1 MPDFGGYGCYCGIK
15 VNIYASR
22 ALLKNGYMKRSI
34 IFIFL
39 TFFALNVIGQTTEFS
54 IHLNSGLFSFRGP
67 ESAKITSYVIQS
79 EIGGRVTRSPF
90 GQYSAFSYG
99 AGFNAQRVT
108 DSYFII
114 GIRCNYE
121 SLSSK
126 IKIDRASGI
135 WSTYDTK
142 DSYAILNNQFLNLF
156 PFLGNRIH
164 LIDGIVS
171 DLIFGVDIGILLNVT
186 EHATVN
192 TNEQE
197 YRTSRDW
204 YFKKWDYRLRFE
216 FINYYKNWGL
226 SVGYSS
232 GLTNYL
238 TTEKYL
244 EKRILRTKMIRL
256 GLIYKI

>member
-1 MPDFGGYGCYCGIK
+1 MK
-15 VNIYASR
+15 NIFF
-22 ALLKNGYMKRSI
+22 LILTTLFSI
-34 IFIFL
+34 
-39 TFFALNVIGQTTEFS
+39 NVIGQTTEFS
-54 IHLNSGLFSFRGP
+54 FHINSGLFAYRGS
-67 ESAKITSYVIQS
+67 ESAKTTSYVIQS
-79 EIGGRVTRSPF
+79 EIGGRGTRGPF

-108 DSYFII
+108 DSYLIM
-114 GIRCNYE
+114 GIRCTYE
-121 SLSSK
+121 SLSNK
-126 IKIDRASGI
+126 IKIDRARGL
-135 WSTYDTK
+135 WYTYDTK

-171 DLIFGVDIGILLNVT
+171 DLIFGVDIGIFLKVT

-204 YFKKWDYRLRFE
+204 SFKKLDYRLRFE
-216 FINYYKNWGL
+216 IINYYKNWGL
-226 SVGYSS
+226 SIGYSS

-238 TTEKYL
+238 TTEKYFK
-244 EKRILRTKMIRL
+244 ERILRSKMIRL
-256 GLIYKI
+256 GLVYKICI